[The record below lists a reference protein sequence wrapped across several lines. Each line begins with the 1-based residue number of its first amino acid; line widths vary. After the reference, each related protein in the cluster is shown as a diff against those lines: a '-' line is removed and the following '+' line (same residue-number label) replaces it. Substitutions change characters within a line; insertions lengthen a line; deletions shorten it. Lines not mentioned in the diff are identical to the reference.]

1 VTEPEPG
8 GPLAGLRVVDCSS
21 GEAGT
26 RASGLLADYGADV
39 IWVEPPGGDPERHR
53 LRVLYAVTNRGKRS
67 VTLDLSLAADVE
79 TLWSLLSSA
88 DVFLESWAPG
98 QGESL
103 GFGYDAVHDRAP
115 HLVVCSVTGFGPEGP
130 WRDVPARE
138 ALVHSLVGTT
148 GEQVGH
154 REAPIYEGLP
164 FASIGAGYLAVIG
177 MLAAVYRRQDDG
189 IGRHVET
196 SLLDGA
202 LAYLSMMWGDTDAG
216 APPHTPG
223 TMRLVAGTFLC
234 ADDEYL
240 GVHTGAVGAFSRL
253 MKVLGLDARIASSGA
268 ADEMGKPL
276 TEVERDLLSTEIH
289 KIFATAPRS
298 VWLDRLRAAD
308 VCAIEHL
315 HPGEVFDQPQVHENG
330 MVVIVDDPF
339 LGPVEEVGPPVRFSR
354 SSARVGGP
362 APRPGEHTKEVIGSL
377 SDRSAPPPAH
387 AAGDAVAR
395 PLLEGLTILD
405 LGAYYAGP
413 YSSRLLADLGAD
425 VIKLEP
431 VPGDPL
437 RGLARPFRSAQAG
450 KRSIALNLKD
460 PDLVE
465 ARDALVD
472 WADVIHHN
480 MRPGAAERLGLG
492 FDDVSARNPRCVYV
506 YAPGW
511 GTSGP
516 DRDRQSFA
524 PLLSGF
530 VGIGYEVAGRYNPP
544 LFPVGNEDP
553 GNGLL
558 GAVGMLMALVERQ
571 RSGAGQ
577 YVVNPQLNAT
587 MTHMAQ
593 VVRTS
598 DKTVLGGE
606 QLDPLQFGISALDR
620 LYPTSDGWI
629 CVVATGPGEVDALAR
644 VVGGDF
650 LADPAFADLD
660 RREANDARLG
670 DLLAD
675 AFASKPTAVW
685 LEELAGA
692 GIPAVEPLALNN
704 ALPFLNDPVQRKL
717 GRTAECPDAREG
729 RIREVAALVRVSH
742 VTPVPHRVAPD
753 LGGHTSSVLRSLGYD
768 EQRIKEIEARGSAR
782 LAEHHR

>member
-21 GEAGT
+21 GEAGP

-39 IWVEPPGGDPERHR
+39 IWVEPPGGDPDRHR

-67 VTLDLSLAADVE
+67 VTLDLTLAADVE

-98 QGESL
+98 QAEAL
-103 GFGYDAVHDRAP
+103 GFGYDTVHERAP
-115 HLVVCSVTGFGPEGP
+115 HLVVCSITGFGPDGP

-164 FASIGAGYLAVIG
+164 FAAIGAGYLAVIG
-177 MLAAVYRRQDDG
+177 ILAAVYRRQDDG

-223 TMRLVAGTFLC
+223 TVRIVAGTYLC
-234 ADDEYL
+234 SDDEYL

-253 MKVLGLDARIASSGA
+253 IKVLGLDDRIASTGA

-276 TEVERDLLSTEIH
+276 TPTERDVLSTEIH

-315 HPGEVFDQPQVHENG
+315 HPGEIFDQPQPRENG
-330 MVVIVDDPF
+330 MVVTVDDPV
-339 LGPVEEVGPPVRFSR
+339 LGPVEQVGPPVRFSR
-354 SSARVGGP
+354 SEPTVSRP
-362 APRPGEHTKEVIGSL
+362 APGPGEHTTEVIGS
-377 SDRSAPPPAH
+377 SRDRSALTT
-387 AAGDAVAR
+387 AGASDDTPRTA
-395 PLLEGLTILD
+395 LLNGLKILD

-425 VIKLEP
+425 VVKLEP

-450 KRSIALNLKD
+450 KRSIAVNLKD

-492 FDDVSARNPRCVYV
+492 FDDVAARNPRCVYV

-524 PLLSGF
+524 PLLSGY

-587 MTHMAQ
+587 MTHMAH
-593 VVRTS
+593 VVRTA
-598 DKTVLGGE
+598 DRTVLGGE
-606 QLDPLQFGISALDR
+606 RLDPLQFGISALDR
-620 LYPTSDGWI
+620 LYQTSDGWI
-629 CVVATGPGEVDALAR
+629 CLVATGPGEADALAR
-644 VVGGDF
+644 LVG
-650 LADPAFADLD
+650 
-660 RREANDARLG
+660 E

-675 AFASKPTAVW
+675 AAFADAFAVKPTATW
-685 LEELAGA
+685 LADLAAA
-692 GIPAVEPLALNN
+692 GVPAVEPLAVNN
-704 ALPFLNDPVQRKL
+704 AVGFLSDPLQRGL
-717 GRTAECPDAREG
+717 GRTAECPHPREG
-729 RIREVAALVRVSH
+729 KIREVAILVRVSH
-742 VTPVPHRVAPD
+742 ATPAPHRVAPD
-753 LGGHTSSVLRSLGYD
+753 LGEHTSSVLRSLGYD
-768 EQRIKEIEARGSAR
+768 EQRIKEMEARGSAR